1 MCYLTG
7 VSEGQEA
14 RSSLA
19 EKASQSQLGMQ
30 RSEGCQYRR
39 IHFQEDLLTRLLAI
53 TRKPTSKLARV
64 DPCIVLPQ
72 EGSCLPP
79 KQATQDRAREKT
91 LTTLLTRYT
100 LPQNKR
106 F

>member
-7 VSEGQEA
+7 VSEDQEA

-39 IHFQEDLLTRLLAI
+39 IHLQEDLLTWLLAGGLGQSLDSGRRPRFLI
-53 TRKPTSKLARV
+53 HMTSVQDVSMNFTQSEQSNRKRGVTV
-64 DPCIVLPQ
+64 PCV
-72 EGSCLPP
+72 
-79 KQATQDRAREKT
+79 A
-91 LTTLLTRYT
+91 
-100 LPQNKR
+100 
-106 F
+106 